1 MSITLTGYF
10 ETSYIKFMQIASKN
24 KEDTPNSRLKI
35 NYFTY
40 QDNL

>member
-10 ETSYIKFMQIASKN
+10 ETSYIIFMQIASKN
-24 KEDTPNSRLKI
+24 KEDIPNSRLKFK
-35 NYFTY
+35 YFTS